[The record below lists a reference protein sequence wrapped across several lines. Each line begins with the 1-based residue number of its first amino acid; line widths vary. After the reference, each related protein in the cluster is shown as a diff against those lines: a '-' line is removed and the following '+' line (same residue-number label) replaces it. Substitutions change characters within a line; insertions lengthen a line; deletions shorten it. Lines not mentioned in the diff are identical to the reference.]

1 MSKSERGPKRPRLEN
16 GRKMSLV
23 QAGIWDSGVSEGR
36 AQMELELRLKHRVA
50 LDTVRI
56 KAHLR
61 TCIVCKED
69 RLCEYKCVFCA
80 TSLCSGCQIQLAAP
94 AKYRAGIDDLNVV
107 KTPPPPP
114 KCPNCSEKLTL
125 MHEPVT
131 RQLDNGE
138 FARAACK
145 HKCGFFVVGPM
156 YLDKS
161 GKRSSS
167 EAEQALR
174 EDLTHHEVLCPK
186 ALVTVC
192 PGITQSEMLAHVEQC
207 KTNPTCNRFWKAI
220 ETARQLMTDVGMME
234 AEEVAR
240 DDEISRLEIMVRD
253 LRRKLSEA
261 RGDTPGC
268 VSPTD
273 FLESSGYSP
282 TYSPDSSTQ
291 SESAPELESI
301 NT

>member
-167 EAEQALR
+167 EAVPVFRVRPRRLLWKRRAR
-174 EDLTHHEVLCPK
+174 PGHGAGAAVDLGTHSL
-186 ALVTVC
+186 
-192 PGITQSEMLAHVEQC
+192 GIRRDA
-207 KTNPTCNRFWKAI
+207 
-220 ETARQLMTDVGMME
+220 ARKVSVGLQPAGAQL
-234 AEEVAR
+234 
-240 DDEISRLEIMVRD
+240 
-253 LRRKLSEA
+253 
-261 RGDTPGC
+261 
-268 VSPTD
+268 
-273 FLESSGYSP
+273 
-282 TYSPDSSTQ
+282 
-291 SESAPELESI
+291 
-301 NT
+301 